1 LHGINP
7 TTVYKSLEEIL
18 SSTSIADI
26 HHPTIGRAHKSSN
39 SDEVKIAAEPIV
51 KFMSKEQKKDVLNQ
65 MFAQMKEAA
74 KNLDFE
80 RAAELRDEIN
90 TLKSDWQI
98 DSE

>member
-1 LHGINP
+1 
-7 TTVYKSLEEIL
+7 
-18 SSTSIADI
+18 
-26 HHPTIGRAHKSSN
+26 
-39 SDEVKIAAEPIV
+39 VKIAAEPIV